1 MIYTDLCHPKVEFPK
16 GFDITHSPNHWAN
29 KEIVMSLLKKIVFRF
44 VNKKRESL
52 SLSKDA
58 KALLIFYVFKGQTTP
73 TVNDLLKDNSCIVQH
88 VPNNHANL
96 FQPLDIS
103 VNKSAKCFIS
113 DKYQEW
119 YASEVTCQLGKGMDP
134 YNVKVD
140 VKLIM
145 LKPFHARWIIDFY
158 KYMQTS
164 GSKVKA
170 GFRKALISE
179 AAKEFE
185 ALINLCEN
193 PFQEIE
199 IA

>member
-1 MIYTDLCHPKVEFPK
+1 M
-16 GFDITHSPNHWAN
+16 
-29 KEIVMSLLKKIVFRF
+29 MSLLKEIVFPF
-44 VNKKRESL
+44 VNKKHESL
-52 SLSKDA
+52 SLCKDA
-58 KALLIFYVFKGQTTP
+58 KTLLIFDVFKGQTTP
-73 TVNDLLKDNSCIVQH
+73 AVNDLLKDNNCTVQH
-88 VPNNHANL
+88 VPNNRTIF

-103 VNKSAKCFIS
+103 VNKSAKSFIS

-119 YASEVTCQLGKGMDP
+119 YASEVTSQLGKSFDP

-140 VKLIM
+140 VKLTTF
-145 LKPFHARWIIDFY
+145 KPIHACWIIDFY
-158 KYMQTS
+158 KHMQTS

-170 GFRKALISE
+170 GFRKTLISE
-179 AAKEFE
+179 AVKEAK

>member
-1 MIYTDLCHPKVEFPK
+1 
-16 GFDITHSPNHWAN
+16 
-29 KEIVMSLLKKIVFRF
+29 MSLLKKIVFPF

-58 KALLIFYVFKGQTTP
+58 KALLIFDVFKGQTTP
-73 TVNDLLKDNSCIVQH
+73 AVNNLLKDNNCIVQH
-88 VPNNHANL
+88 VPNNYTNL

-103 VNKSAKCFIS
+103 VNKSAKSFIS

-119 YASEVTCQLGKGMDP
+119 YASEVTSQLGKGIDP

-140 VKLIM
+140 VKLTV
-145 LKPFHARWIIDFY
+145 LKPIHTRWIIDFY
-158 KYMQTS
+158 KHMQTS

-170 GFRKALISE
+170 GFRKTLISE
-179 AAKEFE
+179 AAKEDE

-193 PFQEIE
+193 PFQDIG

>member
-1 MIYTDLCHPKVEFPK
+1 MMC
-16 GFDITHSPNHWAN
+16 
-29 KEIVMSLLKKIVFRF
+29 LLKKIVFPF

-58 KALLIFYVFKGQTTP
+58 KALLIFDVFKRQATP
-73 TVNDLLKDNSCIVQH
+73 AVNDLLKDNNYIVQH
-88 VPNNHANL
+88 IPNNHTNL

-103 VNKSAKCFIS
+103 VNKSAKSFIS
-113 DKYQEW
+113 DKYHVW
-119 YASEVTCQLGKGMDP
+119 YASEVTSQLGKGMDP

-140 VKLIM
+140 VKLTTFKQI
-145 LKPFHARWIIDFY
+145 HIRWIIDFY
-158 KYMQTS
+158 KHMQTS

-179 AAKEFE
+179 ATKEAE
-185 ALINLCEN
+185 PLINLCEN